1 MVDPRN
7 PYRPP
12 PTDSQPTQADVR
24 RRLGV
29 FAVLGALVVAGHV
42 IVGYRATG
50 SLATEAFVVAG
61 MIVIIAL
68 VLRRAHRSAVWR
80 R

>member
-1 MVDPRN
+1 MFDPRN

-12 PTDSQPTQADVR
+12 PTDSQPTQSDVH
-24 RRLGV
+24 RRLWV

-50 SLATEAFVVAG
+50 SPATEAFVVAG
-61 MIVIIAL
+61 MIAIIAL
-68 VLRRAHRSAVWR
+68 VLRRAYRSALWR
-80 R
+80 S